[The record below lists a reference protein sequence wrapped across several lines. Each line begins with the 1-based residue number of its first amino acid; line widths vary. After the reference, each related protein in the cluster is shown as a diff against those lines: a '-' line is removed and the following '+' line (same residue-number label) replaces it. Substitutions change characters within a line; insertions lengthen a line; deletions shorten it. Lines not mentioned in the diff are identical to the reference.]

1 MIYENTKNHNNMKK
15 SMLLLVASFWV
26 VSNVFAIN
34 VAFDFKSIQAT
45 SGTTGSLSWSTGKTG
60 NASNTACNATN
71 GLVLYGVSG
80 GGGYFNTT
88 SPTSS
93 SITQIVVVS
102 TAKKNTPKYTI
113 YGSSDGSTWT
123 SIESGIT
130 AGTKTITLSGN
141 YTYIKIANTTNATAQ
156 LAITSITIT
165 FGSTETTVKRQ
176 CFNGSL
182 HGL

>member
-1 MIYENTKNHNNMKK
+1 MKK